1 MADEPKITW
10 PNGDKTLAETI
21 GDWVKARRVRTELG
35 RTLNSG
41 RNTASFG
48 IGVGDWQRLGEVMSF
63 QFDETHTVLGALAI
77 LATEVDR
84 QAGRTNNNLH
94 GKYPFLFD

>member
-48 IGVGDWQRLGEVMSF
+48 IGVGDWS
-63 QFDETHTVLGALAI
+63 
-77 LATEVDR
+77 
-84 QAGRTNNNLH
+84 
-94 GKYPFLFD
+94 